1 MTIQGKSTVT
11 PYVVV
16 KGADKF
22 LEFVEQT
29 FEVRTSGRFPNEDGT
44 VGHAEITVGE
54 SVLMTFDAAEDWPDT
69 PSFLSVYVDD
79 VERTFG
85 RALEAGATVVTDLL
99 YSGITGDRGG
109 RVKDPLG
116 NIWWLQTHVEDVDA
130 DQARALFADPGEL
143 ATMRHAQKTF
153 AAEMHRRTPRVDQA
167 GLRGD

>member
-1 MTIQGKSTVT
+1 MTIQGKSTIT
-11 PYVVV
+11 PYVVA

-54 SVLMTFDAAEDWPDT
+54 SVLMTFDAAPEWPDT
-69 PSFLSVYVDD
+69 PAFLSVYVDD
-79 VERTFG
+79 VERTYQ
-85 RALEAGATVVTDLL
+85 RALDAGATVVTELM

-116 NIWWLQTHVEDVDA
+116 NIWWLQTHVEDVDISKVHE
-130 DQARALFADPGEL
+130 RFADPAEL
-143 ATMRHAQKTF
+143 AVMRRAQDSF
-153 AAEMHRRTPRVDQA
+153 LAEMRSRTTS
-167 GLRGD
+167 